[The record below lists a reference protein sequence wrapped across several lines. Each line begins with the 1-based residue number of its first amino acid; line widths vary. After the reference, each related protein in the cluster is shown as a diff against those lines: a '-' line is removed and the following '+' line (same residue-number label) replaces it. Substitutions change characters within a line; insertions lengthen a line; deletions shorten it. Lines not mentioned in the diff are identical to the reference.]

1 VREFGPKHVRWPG
14 LILDVTESQIV
25 EDIGRV
31 QAISQNLSAQNVTLA
46 IDDFGGG
53 KLTVAQL
60 QELPFSELKLDRGF
74 VDGAAQ
80 NASRAQVCASVIQ
93 LAHQLGCVAV
103 GVGVERL
110 DDMRALA
117 TLGCDLGQGFL
128 FGQPMPQEQL
138 VAVMMK
144 RAVAPERPKAASTD
158 TLLRARW

>member
-1 VREFGPKHVRWPG
+1 
-14 LILDVTESQIV
+14 
-25 EDIGRV
+25 
-31 QAISQNLSAQNVTLA
+31 
-46 IDDFGGG
+46 
-53 KLTVAQL
+53 
-60 QELPFSELKLDRGF
+60 
-74 VDGAAQ
+74 
-80 NASRAQVCASVIQ
+80 
-93 LAHQLGCVAV
+93 
-103 GVGVERL
+103 L